1 MPNKTEDWLDDLL
14 DRHPNEPVP
23 TGFAARLAARLDRG
37 PGELTA
43 PADRSNT
50 EYRPHQTTMQ
60 RFLRPLLT
68 VAAAGLLLS
77 IGFMLGAG
85 AGPDFNEILINS
97 GDQNISS
104 DINEIYEMRE
114 LLDSWELM
122 SDQEL
127 EHSFR
132 QMNDEDSGWLE
143 DLLQDSA
150 SEEKPSLDGG
160 LEE

>member
-14 DRHPNEPVP
+14 DRHPHEPVP
-23 TGFAARLAARLDRG
+23 TGFAARLDARLDRS
-37 PGELTA
+37 PGQITGS
-43 PADRSNT
+43 ADSPST
-50 EYRPHQTTMQ
+50 EFRRHQTTMH

-77 IGFMLGAG
+77 IGFMMGAG
-85 AGPDFNEILINS
+85 AGPDFNKIQIGS
-97 GDQNISS
+97 GDPVISS

-127 EHSFR
+127 ENSFR
-132 QMNDEDSGWLE
+132 HMNDEDSGWLE

-150 SEEKPSLDGG
+150 SEENPSLDGG

>member
-14 DRHPNEPVP
+14 DRHPSEPVP
-23 TGFAARLAARLDRG
+23 TGFAARLAARLDRRQ
-37 PGELTA
+37 A
-43 PADRSNT
+43 NM
-50 EYRPHQTTMQ
+50 H

-68 VAAAGLLLS
+68 VAAASLLLS
-77 IGFMLGAG
+77 IGFMMGAG
-85 AGPDFNEILINS
+85 AGPDFNKIQIGS
-97 GDQNISS
+97 GDPIISS

-114 LLDSWELM
+114 LLGSWELM

-127 EHSFR
+127 ENSFR

-150 SEEKPSLDGG
+150 SDEDPPLDSGQEE
-160 LEE
+160 